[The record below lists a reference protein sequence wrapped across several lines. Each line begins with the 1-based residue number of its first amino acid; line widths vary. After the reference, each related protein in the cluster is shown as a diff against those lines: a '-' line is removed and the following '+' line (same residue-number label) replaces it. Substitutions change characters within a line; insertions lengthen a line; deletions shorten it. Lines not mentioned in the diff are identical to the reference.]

1 MGIAD
6 ESLSA
11 HAAWRGKMDTT
22 PKMEIRT
29 RHDLAVAYTPGV
41 AAPCQAIA
49 ENPEAVY
56 DYTLK
61 ANTVAVVTD
70 GSAVTTP

>member
-41 AAPCQAIA
+41 AEPC
-49 ENPEAVY
+49 
-56 DYTLK
+56 
-61 ANTVAVVTD
+61 
-70 GSAVTTP
+70 TP